1 MIKTTRCEAYGC
13 PEWVEAKITLVSG
26 EKVYYCTKHLKG
38 LLKFGESPQQ
48 VVYIC
53 IFNTCLGETEPPGEI
68 WKP

>member
-48 VVYIC
+48 VVY
-53 IFNTCLGETEPPGEI
+53 LEE
-68 WKP
+68 